1 MTRAPR
7 RVRPALGLAAALL
20 ATAPLALMA
29 SPARAEDPRLVE
41 RLYDATQVVKIEG
54 KANVQAVIQFG
65 EDETIENV
73 AIGDSQTWQV
83 TPNKRA
89 NLLFVKPLADRANTN
104 MTVVTDK
111 HTYLFDLV
119 ASPAHRNPLYV
130 LAFTYPQVLEEAP
143 QPALAGAAPQQESA
157 SGIEMAAA
165 TDPYAVVDP
174 AELNFAWASKGDAK
188 LLPHR
193 VYDDGD
199 ATFLT
204 WSVGTP
210 LPAILVRDFE
220 GTEGPVNFAVRG
232 DVIVVDG
239 VPREIVLRS
248 GEDVATLVN
257 EGPVP
262 QPEPARQAA
271 LVQTGRPAATPD
283 AAPVQAEVK

>member
-1 MTRAPR
+1 MNRAARPLG
-7 RVRPALGLAAALL
+7 PALGLAAALL
-20 ATAPLALMA
+20 ATALT

-65 EDETIENV
+65 ENETIENV

-104 MTVVTDK
+104 MTVVTDR

-130 LAFTYPQVLEEAP
+130 LAFTYPQVVEEAP
-143 QPALAGAAPQQESA
+143 QPALAGGAPLPDGASA
-157 SGIEMAAA
+157 IEMAAA
-165 TDPYAVVDP
+165 SDPYAVLDP
-174 AELNFAWASKGDAK
+174 AELNFAWATKGDAK
-188 LLPHR
+188 LLPQR

-204 WSVGTP
+204 WSAGTP

-248 GEDVATLVN
+248 GEDVAELVN
-257 EGPVP
+257 NGPVRP
-262 QPEPARQAA
+262 PRQAA
-271 LVQTGRPAATPD
+271 LAQASRPSETSN